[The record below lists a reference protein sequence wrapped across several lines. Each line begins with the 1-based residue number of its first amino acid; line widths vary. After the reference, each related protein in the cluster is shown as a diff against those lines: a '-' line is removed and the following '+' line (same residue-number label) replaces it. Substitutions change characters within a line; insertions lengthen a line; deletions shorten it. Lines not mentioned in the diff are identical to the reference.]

1 MTKRM
6 RLAAALALASLLTA
20 SALIGPV
27 MAQTGADALEAFYKG
42 KQLRLVIGS
51 PSGDSNDIWGRLILR
66 HMTGHISGNPTGVP
80 QNMPGG
86 GTLIAANYL
95 YNIAPKD
102 GSQIGVFSRNIPT
115 QAVLNRPN
123 ANFDPR
129 KFGWLGSPELVNRVC
144 TVWHEADVQSAQDL
158 FAKELIVGGTGA
170 GTAPTFMPAVY
181 NKVLGMKFKVVEG
194 YKGGAD
200 VFIAMER
207 REVDGICL
215 SFSQLKGPR
224 AEWLAQGKLI
234 VLFNTETTPLPG
246 YPDVPTIYKFVK
258 TEEQRQTLA
267 FLNSAIEFGRPFTAP
282 PDLPA
287 DRLAALRAAFLAATK
302 DKAFLEDA
310 TKLKYDVTYSSGE
323 HMLSLVEGMY
333 ATPREVIDRAADM
346 MPAGGD

>member
-1 MTKRM
+1 MARRLRTAAAVLASTVFG
-6 RLAAALALASLLTA
+6 LAAAPASSL
-20 SALIGPV
+20 
-27 MAQTGADALEAFYKG
+27 AQTSAAAVDDFYKG

-51 PSGDSNDIWGRLILR
+51 PTGDSNDIWGRLLLR
-66 HMTGHISGNPTGVP
+66 HMVNHVPGNPTGVP

-102 GSQIGVFSRNIPT
+102 GSHIGVFSRNIPT

-129 KFGWLGSPELVNRVC
+129 KFGWLGSPEIVNRVC
-144 TVWHEADVQSAQDL
+144 TVWHEAPIKSAEDL
-158 FAKELIVGGTGA
+158 FTKELIAGGTGA
-170 GTAPTFMPAVY
+170 GTAPTFMPTVY

-194 YKGGAD
+194 YKGASD

-207 REVDGICL
+207 REVDAICL
-215 SFSQLKGPR
+215 SFSQLKGPK
-224 AEWLAQGKLI
+224 AEWLAQGKLRL
-234 VLFNTETTPLPG
+234 LFNTETARLAD
-246 YPDVPTIYKFVK
+246 YPSVPTIYDFVK

-267 FLNSAIEFGRPFTAP
+267 FLNSAVEFGRPFTAP

-287 DRLAALRAAFLAATK
+287 DRLAALRAAFAATTK
-302 DKAFLEDA
+302 DPAFLEEA
-310 TKLKYDVTYSSGE
+310 KKLKYDVTYTSGE
-323 HMLSLVEGMY
+323 QLLKFVEGMY
-333 ATPREVIDRAADM
+333 ATPRDVIDRAAAM